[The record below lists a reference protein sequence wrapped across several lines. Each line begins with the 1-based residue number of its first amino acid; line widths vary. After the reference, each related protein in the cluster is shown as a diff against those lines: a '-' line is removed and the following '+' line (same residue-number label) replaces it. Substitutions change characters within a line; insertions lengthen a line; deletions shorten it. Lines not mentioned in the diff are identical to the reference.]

1 MDPDD
6 SKHADTAQVIDY
18 LIAFRHKRL
27 LVKVY
32 LLIYLLYSKPA
43 AMAKKTISRKQAV
56 GGLEP
61 GLSLLYSELRLE
73 VFKNALYETLK
84 VWLVVCR

>member
-1 MDPDD
+1 
-6 SKHADTAQVIDY
+6 
-18 LIAFRHKRL
+18 
-27 LVKVY
+27 
-32 LLIYLLYSKPA
+32 
-43 AMAKKTISRKQAV
+43 MAKKTISRKQAI

-84 VWLVVCR
+84 VWPVVCRLKESGSG